1 MKRRDFLGVSA
12 AAAAG
17 VLLSGREAQAAS
29 FVHAAPPDLTTMD
42 VRELAEAMASGRTTS
57 RAVTRAFL
65 KRVAEI
71 DPKINSMI
79 EINPDAPA
87 IADALDRERK
97 AGKVRGPLHGI
108 PVVIKDNIDTADRM
122 RTTAGSL
129 ALMDAP
135 TPKEDAFIVKRLREA
150 GAVLL
155 GKTNL
160 SEWAN
165 FRDNDS
171 ISGWSGRGG
180 QTRNPYILDRNP
192 CGSSSGT
199 GAAVAADLATL
210 GIGTETDGSI
220 VCPSSICGLVG
231 LKPTVGLVSRHGI
244 IPIAASQDTAG
255 PMTRTVADAAALL
268 TAIRGF
274 DAADG
279 SMRQGD
285 PAMTADYMS
294 VLRIDG
300 LKGARI
306 GVARDYWGRRSDVD
320 KVLDEALEAM
330 KRSGAELVDVSFP
343 NLRKFGEAEFEV
355 LQYEFKAGLEQYLQG
370 RGAKFKTIDDL
381 IRFNDENKDRE
392 LKYFGQTIFESSA
405 KKGPLT
411 DSKYVES
418 LATCRKYA
426 RDEGI
431 DAAVK
436 ANRLDAIVAPSNA
449 PTWMIDTVNG
459 DCGSGYVGSSSMP
472 AVAGYPN
479 ITVPAGY
486 VKELPVGVSFF
497 GTAWSEP
504 VLLRLAYAFEQAT
517 KARRR
522 PRFLTTY
529 AA

>member
-1 MKRRDFLGVSA
+1 M
-12 AAAAG
+12 
-17 VLLSGREAQAAS
+17 
-29 FVHAAPPDLTTMD
+29 
-42 VRELAEAMASGRTTS
+42 
-57 RAVTRAFL
+57 
-65 KRVAEI
+65 
-71 DPKINSMI
+71 
-79 EINPDAPA
+79 
-87 IADALDRERK
+87 
-97 AGKVRGPLHGI
+97 
-108 PVVIKDNIDTADRM
+108 
-122 RTTAGSL
+122 
-129 ALMDAP
+129 
-135 TPKEDAFIVKRLREA
+135 
-150 GAVLL
+150 
-155 GKTNL
+155 
-160 SEWAN
+160 
-165 FRDNDS
+165 
-171 ISGWSGRGG
+171 
-180 QTRNPYILDRNP
+180 
-192 CGSSSGT
+192 
-199 GAAVAADLATL
+199 
-210 GIGTETDGSI
+210 
-220 VCPSSICGLVG
+220 
-231 LKPTVGLVSRHGI
+231 
-244 IPIAASQDTAG
+244 
-255 PMTRTVADAAALL
+255 
-268 TAIRGF
+268 
-274 DAADG
+274 
-279 SMRQGD
+279 
-285 PAMTADYMS
+285 
-294 VLRIDG
+294 
-300 LKGARI
+300 
-306 GVARDYWGRRSDVD
+306 D

-405 KKGPLT
+405 KKGLLT